1 MNNREKDK
9 YLILSAT
16 FGEGHKQVANAI
28 SEAVNEMAAD
38 AEPITMDIME
48 WIHPTLYPI
57 SHYIYKK
64 SIKKFPQVYSF
75 LYKKTRVKNSF
86 SIKLNSIFL
95 SGMQTVLKIIQE
107 IKPKVVVSTYP
118 FAAGIISRLKEQGLI
133 DIPAVTIITDYTD
146 HSYWIH
152 PSTDQ
157 YVVGSARL
165 RDQLIVLGVEADK
178 IKNTG
183 IPVRKR
189 FMDVLP
195 KGLLLDKYMINP
207 NMFTLLIMGGGDGF
221 FGKGISTFKALE
233 SISTP
238 IQLFIVCGKNKKLK
252 TQLEWELKDSKHD
265 VRIFGYCE
273 KVEELMAISDLMISK
288 PGGVTTS
295 EAMAMDLPILLYH
308 SLPGQEEDNAEYLC
322 RSGFALSAKSEKE
335 LIAQIE
341 NLVRDSAPL
350 RWMKQRMKK
359 YQTKTSSIDALHV
372 IIEAARRGPL
382 RNVTDSRTIQKQKEI
397 EVSI

>member
-28 SEAVNEMAAD
+28 SEAVNNMVAD
-38 AEPITMDIME
+38 AEPITIDIME
-48 WIHPTLYPI
+48 WVHPNLYPI

-64 SIKKFPQVYSF
+64 GLKKFPQVYSF
-75 LYKKTRVKNSF
+75 LYAKTRVKSSF
-86 SIKLNSIFL
+86 SVKLNSIFL
-95 SGMQTVLKIIQE
+95 SGMQAVLKIIQE

-118 FAAGIISRLKEQGLI
+118 FAAGIISKLKEQGLI

-165 RDQLIVLGVEADK
+165 RDQLIALGIETDK

-195 KGLLLDKYMINP
+195 KDLLLDKYMINP

-233 SISTP
+233 TISTP

-252 TQLEWELKDSKHD
+252 TQLEGELKDSKHD
-265 VRIFGYCE
+265 VRIFGYFE
-273 KVEELMAISDLMISK
+273 KVEELMSIADLMISK

-295 EAMAMDLPILLYH
+295 EALAMGLPILLYH

-322 RSGFALSAKSEKE
+322 RSGFALFAQSEKE

-350 RWMKQRMKK
+350 RWMKQRIKK
-359 YQTKTSSIDALHV
+359 YQTKTSSIDALHI
-372 IIEAARRGPL
+372 IIEAVRCGPL
-382 RNVTDSRTIQKQKEI
+382 RNVTDSRMIQKQKEI

>member
-16 FGEGHKQVANAI
+16 FGEGHRQVANAI
-28 SEAVNEMAAD
+28 SEAVNNMVAD
-38 AEPITMDIME
+38 AEPIAIDIME
-48 WIHPTLYPI
+48 WVHPNLYPI

-64 SIKKFPQVYSF
+64 GLKKFPQVYSF
-75 LYKKTRVKNSF
+75 LYKKTRVKSSF
-86 SIKLNSIFL
+86 SVKLNSIFL
-95 SGMQTVLKIIQE
+95 SGMQAVLKIIQE

-118 FAAGIISRLKEQGLI
+118 FAAGIISKLKEQGLI

-165 RDQLIVLGVEADK
+165 RDQLIALGIEADK

-195 KGLLLDKYMINP
+195 TDLLLDKYMINP

-221 FGKGISTFKALE
+221 FGKGLSTFKALE

-252 TQLEWELKDSKHD
+252 TQLDWELKDSKHD

-295 EAMAMDLPILLYH
+295 EAMAMGLPILLYH

-322 RSGFALSAKSEKE
+322 RSGFALFAQSEKE
-335 LIAQIE
+335 LITQIE
-341 NLVRDSAPL
+341 NLVHDSAPL

-359 YQTKTSSIDALHV
+359 YQTKTSSTDALYV
-372 IIEAARRGPL
+372 IVEAARCGPL

>member
-1 MNNREKDK
+1 MNNRERDK

-28 SEAVNEMAAD
+28 SEAVSNVVAD
-38 AEPITMDIME
+38 AEPITIDIME
-48 WIHPTLYPI
+48 WVHPNLYPI

-64 SIKKFPQVYSF
+64 GIKKFPQVYSF
-75 LYKKTRVKNSF
+75 LYEKTRVKSSF
-86 SIKLNSIFL
+86 SVKLNSIFL

-118 FAAGIISRLKEQGLI
+118 FAAGIISKLKEQGLI

-152 PSTDQ
+152 RSTDQ

-165 RDQLIVLGVEADK
+165 RDQLIALGVEADK

-195 KGLLLDKYMINP
+195 KDLLLEKYMINP
-207 NMFTLLIMGGGDGF
+207 NIFTLLIMGGGDGF
-221 FGKGISTFKALE
+221 FGKGLSTFKALE

-238 IQLFIVCGKNKKLK
+238 MQLFIVCGKNKKLK
-252 TQLEWELKDSKHD
+252 TQLESELKDSKHD
-265 VRIFGYCE
+265 VRILGYCE

-295 EAMAMDLPILLYH
+295 EAMAMDLPILIYH
-308 SLPGQEEDNAEYLC
+308 SLPGQEEINLNQ
-322 RSGFALSAKSEKE
+322 LKQ
-335 LIAQIE
+335 L
-341 NLVRDSAPL
+341 NLVQELRDDQSLHDQITGYYKNKRLRSQFQDSLQKYLIEIKGGESALLAKFIGSIIDSAE
-350 RWMKQRMKK
+350 KK
-359 YQTKTSSIDALHV
+359 AINKIASL
-372 IIEAARRGPL
+372 
-382 RNVTDSRTIQKQKEI
+382 
-397 EVSI
+397 